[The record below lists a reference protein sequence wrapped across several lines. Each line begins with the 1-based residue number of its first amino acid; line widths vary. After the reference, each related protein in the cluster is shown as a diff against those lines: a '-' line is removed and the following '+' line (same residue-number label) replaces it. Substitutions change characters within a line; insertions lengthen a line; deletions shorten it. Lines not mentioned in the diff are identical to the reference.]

1 MKTQI
6 DYSASYYPNHLR
18 PFEYEFEPGK
28 VLACFLEYEPP
39 DRGVGYPGGAWLVYA
54 FAGGVDIE
62 GVLADSVILAIEEA
76 ASWQFSQNC

>member
-6 DYSASYYPNHLR
+6 DYSTDHWPNHLR
-18 PFEYEFEPGK
+18 AFEYEFEPGK
-28 VLACFLEYEPP
+28 VLACFLDYEPP

-62 GVLADSVILAIEEA
+62 SVLADSVIQDIERA
-76 ASWQFSQNC
+76 AQWHFSEK